1 MFQNELNTLHLNP
14 KGNGSLALNFINKI
28 RRLWW
33 SSEHLNVPTMPSIS
47 PSKSLN
53 KKIYISNLRISEIP
67 NYITCES
74 KHLKNNCSSVNKNEI
89 DKNDKSCNTLQKLR
103 VNNSLRIIVGQLNI
117 SSIRS
122 KFEVPRSIFEQ
133 KYIYTFGF
141 WNPNWSYISLST
153 VLCTTLL
160 HPLLRGL
167 TKHVKEEDLLLYVR
181 DDIPSKQ
188 IKLKFIENFVSLV
201 CY

>member
-1 MFQNELNTLHLNP
+1 
-14 KGNGSLALNFINKI
+14 
-28 RRLWW
+28 
-33 SSEHLNVPTMPSIS
+33 MPSIS

-103 VNNSLRIIVGQLNI
+103 VNNSLRIIVGQVNI

-141 WNPNWSYISLST
+141 
-153 VLCTTLL
+153 
-160 HPLLRGL
+160 
-167 TKHVKEEDLLLYVR
+167 
-181 DDIPSKQ
+181 
-188 IKLKFIENFVSLV
+188 
-201 CY
+201 

>member
-1 MFQNELNTLHLNP
+1 
-14 KGNGSLALNFINKI
+14 
-28 RRLWW
+28 
-33 SSEHLNVPTMPSIS
+33 MPSIS

-53 KKIYISNLRISEIP
+53 KKIYISNLRISEIL

-141 WNPNWSYISLST
+141 
-153 VLCTTLL
+153 
-160 HPLLRGL
+160 
-167 TKHVKEEDLLLYVR
+167 
-181 DDIPSKQ
+181 
-188 IKLKFIENFVSLV
+188 
-201 CY
+201 